1 MTTVLDREAPAT
13 VARAAARRV
22 PILLGLAAVVV
33 AIAVW
38 VVAFSPALGARTV
51 TVTGVQTLTAAQVRA
66 AAGIGHNTPLIRLNT
81 AAIRNR
87 VDALADVAG
96 AQVSV
101 HYPSTVVINVTERVP
116 VGYVAATGGGYLL
129 VDKSGVQYH
138 RAAAQPVGL
147 PHFVVPAGSAAVA
160 SGRAVA
166 EVAAALSTSIRTQLA
181 EIRATGPASIT
192 LVLRDGRTVGWGS
205 AADSAQ
211 KAQLLPA
218 LLTQPGTHFDVSDPA
233 VVIAR

>member
-1 MTTVLDREAPAT
+1 MTTILDRDAPAT

-22 PILLGLAAVVV
+22 PILLGLAALVV
-33 AIAVW
+33 AVAVW

-51 TVTGVQTLTAAQVRA
+51 TVTGVRTLTSAQVRS
-66 AAGIGHNTPLIRLNT
+66 AAGIGHNTPLIRLDT
-81 AAIRNR
+81 AAIRSR

-116 VGYVAATGGGYLL
+116 VGYVAATNGGYVL
-129 VDKSGVQYH
+129 VDKAGVQYH
-138 RAAAQPVGL
+138 RVSAQPVGL
-147 PHFVVPAGSAAVA
+147 PHFVVPVGSAAVA

-166 EVAAALSTSIRTQLA
+166 DVAAALSSSIRAQLA
-181 EIRATGPASIT
+181 EIRAAGPGSIT
-192 LVLRDGRTVGWGS
+192 LVLRDGRTVVWGS
-205 AADSAQ
+205 AADSSH

-218 LLTQPGTHFDVSDPA
+218 LLTQPGTRFDVSDPD
-233 VVIAR
+233 VVVAR

>member
-1 MTTVLDREAPAT
+1 MTTVLDRDPPAT

-22 PILLGLAAVVV
+22 PILLGLALLVV

-51 TVTGVQTLTAAQVRA
+51 TVTGVRTLTATQVRA

-116 VGYVAATGGGYLL
+116 VGYVAAPEGGFVL
-129 VDKSGVQYH
+129 VDQSGVQYH

-147 PHFVVPAGSAAVA
+147 PHFVVPAGSSAVA

-166 EVAAALSTSIRTQLA
+166 EVAAALSSAIRAQLA
-181 EIRATGPASIT
+181 EIRAASPEAIT
-192 LVLRDGRTVGWGS
+192 LVLRDGRTVVWGS
-205 AADSAQ
+205 AADSSQ

-218 LLTQPGTHFDVSDPA
+218 LLTQPGTRFDVSNPDL
-233 VVIAR
+233 VIAR

>member
-1 MTTVLDREAPAT
+1 MTTILDRDAPAT

-22 PILLGLAAVVV
+22 PILVGLAALVV

-38 VVAFSPALGARTV
+38 VVAFSPALAARTV
-51 TVTGVQTLTAAQVRA
+51 TVTGVRTLTADQIRT
-66 AAGIGHNTPLIRLNT
+66 AAGIGHSTPLIRLNT

-87 VDALADVAG
+87 VDALPDVAA

-116 VGYVAATGGGYLL
+116 VGYVAADGGYAL
-129 VDKSGVQYH
+129 VDKSGVQY
-138 RAAAQPVGL
+138 RRSSAQPVGL

-166 EVAAALSTSIRTQLA
+166 EVAAALSSSIRVQLA

-192 LVLRDGRTVGWGS
+192 LVLRDGRTVAWGS
-205 AADSAQ
+205 AADSAR
-211 KAQLLPA
+211 KAQLLPTV
-218 LLTQPGTHFDVSDPA
+218 LTQPGTSFDLSTPA
-233 VVIAR
+233 VVVAR